1 MGAAPGPSENRITVI
16 DCIDALVIESKRGSF
31 LVLFSFY
38 PVLRGRVFKQNPVQ
52 RVRFVKNVE

>member
-1 MGAAPGPSENRITVI
+1 MI
-16 DCIDALVIESKRGSF
+16 DCIDALVIEGKRGSF